1 MEEIFIFK
9 VKQQQQKKTITL
21 VSVEQVNFSERFN
34 ENDFAVIV
42 KKMPKKWFSSEND
55 LACLQVKVNKFRL
68 QYAYYANLW
77 FKVYMQCLMFYSRP
91 WKSLHRSG
99 LTFNQQNVYKND
111 IESCS
116 CTLWCLQCHYG
127 YSCSLT

>member
-9 VKQQQQKKTITL
+9 AKQQQQKKTITL

-42 KKMPKKWFSSEND
+42 KKMPKKWFSREND

-68 QYAYYANLW
+68 QYAY
-77 FKVYMQCLMFYSRP
+77 
-91 WKSLHRSG
+91 
-99 LTFNQQNVYKND
+99 
-111 IESCS
+111 
-116 CTLWCLQCHYG
+116 
-127 YSCSLT
+127 

>member
-42 KKMPKKWFSSEND
+42 KKMPKKWFSREND

-68 QYAYYANLW
+68 QYAY
-77 FKVYMQCLMFYSRP
+77 
-91 WKSLHRSG
+91 
-99 LTFNQQNVYKND
+99 
-111 IESCS
+111 
-116 CTLWCLQCHYG
+116 
-127 YSCSLT
+127 